1 MSIPAKLGKYDI
13 LRELGQGAMGIVYEG
28 RDPVIDR
35 RVAIKTLKR
44 EQLERSEADE
54 VIARFKREAQAAGR
68 LNHPNVVAIY
78 EYGEMSGEEA
88 DGTAFIAMEFV
99 QGRELKD
106 AFDSDERIALPL
118 VGRIMGQLLDALE
131 HAHRNGVVHRD
142 IKPANI
148 ILLTDGTVKV
158 ADFGVARIE
167 SSNLTQAGT
176 VMGTPSYM
184 SPEQFMGQ
192 TVDGRSD
199 LFSAGVVLYQLL
211 TGEKPFTGALT
222 TIMHKVLKEDPPW
235 PSVLNVHV
243 PARLDAV
250 VKRAMAKRPEDRF
263 QSAAEFRRAL
273 DAALAGAQA
282 DDDATM
288 VNLGD
293 AALSDATLATAT
305 IAGAPP
311 AAQTD
316 ATLQQPARPPVSAAP
331 ASGAAAPRPDTPPTM
346 PPPVARPASSRA
358 PIAVAVTAALVAV
371 AAGGW
376 LLTRPAP
383 EAPAAP
389 PPTAPVAAEPATAA
403 PVAVTPAPALDPG
416 VAVISAIG
424 LADPSDPKLADN
436 PAAVTQALRE
446 DARRQI
452 LEKAVALFVDPKS
465 VNAHYD
471 ALQARLLDRSGDFIQ
486 AVLEEGPPQLGK
498 DGLMAGQVRAAVKV
512 RQVQKSLNQMS
523 QDERVD
529 FIRNNGDPK
538 IAVAVASRW
547 AEGDPNA
554 PAQRSALAE
563 NTLKQHIQGFGFRTW
578 NDDANAAQNADFTV
592 DSEVRF
598 KRLSA
603 RMPAS
608 GLVVEKVVLT
618 SWTVRCTDRKTGE
631 EVYLNTAVPEGTSW
645 ASEEKALADIG
656 KRVGEQF
663 SRDFFLSHF
672 HFTARRVALQLTGLP
687 GEDVAGSLLREI
699 ASMRAVLG
707 AEVKMLGRDSAAFV
721 VDMSGGLADT
731 GQNVQA
737 GILMP
742 LSRKLGRN
750 CLSVAASS
758 QDAVTLA
765 FDAGCATPDMLA
777 RLQTLPPAAL
787 MEAAPSRRQAVVSNP
802 DTLKKISM

>member
-148 ILLTDGTVKV
+148 ILLADGTVKV

-263 QSAAEFRRAL
+263 QSAADFRRAL
-273 DAALAGAQA
+273 DAALTGAPA
-282 DDDATM
+282 DEDATM

-293 AALSDATLATAT
+293 ATLSDATLATAT
-305 IAGAPP
+305 MAGAPP
-311 AAQTD
+311 AAQAD

-346 PPPVARPASSRA
+346 PPPAARPAPSRA

-603 RMPAS
+603 RLPAS

-656 KRVGEQF
+656 RRVGEQF

>member
-1 MSIPAKLGKYDI
+1 MSIPARLGKYDI

-78 EYGEMSGEEA
+78 EYGEEA

-106 AFDSDERIALPL
+106 AFDSDERIPL
-118 VGRIMGQLLDALE
+118 QMVGRVMDQLLDALE
-131 HAHRNGVVHRD
+131 HAHRNGVTHRD

-148 ILLTDGTVKV
+148 ILLADGTVKV

-243 PARLDAV
+243 SPRIDAV

-273 DAALAGAQA
+273 DAALSAPVA
-282 DDDATM
+282 DDDAT
-288 VNLGD
+288 VVSLDDGD
-293 AALSDATLATAT
+293 ATVLSAT
-305 IAGAPP
+305 P
-311 AAQTD
+311 D
-316 ATLQQPARPPVSAAP
+316 ATLQTARMPAPPAVEPAPPPQPMAAP
-331 ASGAAAPRPDTPPTM
+331 APARTTAETPSAAT
-346 PPPVARPASSRA
+346 PPVAAKRNPML
-358 PIAVAVTAALVAV
+358 IAAGVAALLL
-371 AAGGW
+371 AGGAW
-376 LLTRPAP
+376 TYLGGGSEPTPSAPAP
-383 EAPAAP
+383 LAAD
-389 PPTAPVAAEPATAA
+389 TAPVAVAPPPPAPA
-403 PVAVTPAPALDPG
+403 PVAALDPG
-416 VAVISAIG
+416 VAIISAIG
-424 LADPSDPKLADN
+424 LADPGDPRLANDRN
-436 PAAVTQALRE
+436 ALNQAMRD

-471 ALQARLLDRSGDFIQ
+471 VLQSRLLDRSGDFIQ
-486 AVLEEGPPQLGK
+486 AVLEEGPAQLGK
-498 DGLMAGQVRAAVKV
+498 DGLMSGEVRAAVRV

-523 QDERVD
+523 QEERVD

-538 IAVAVASRW
+538 IAVAVSSLW
-547 AEGDPNA
+547 PDGDPTA
-554 PAQRSALAE
+554 PPLRSQLAE

-578 NDDANAAQNADFTV
+578 NDEAGTGQNADFAI
-592 DSEVRF
+592 DGEVRF
-598 KRLSA
+598 KRLSVRLA
-603 RMPAS
+603 AS
-608 GLVVEKVVLT
+608 GLVIDKVVLT
-618 SWTVRCTDRKTGE
+618 SWTVRCTDRKSGE
-631 EVYLNTAVPEGTSW
+631 EVYLNTEVPEGTSW
-645 ASEEKALADIG
+645 TSEEKALADIG

-663 SRDFFLSHF
+663 SREFFLSHF
-672 HFTARRVALQLTGLP
+672 HFTARKVALQLTGLP
-687 GEDVAGSLLREI
+687 GEEVAGSLLREI
-699 ASMRAVLG
+699 ASLRAVL
-707 AEVKMLGRDSAAFV
+707 ATEVKSLGSERAEFV
-721 VDMSGGLADT
+721 VDMSGGLADA

-750 CLSVAASS
+750 CLSVASS
-758 QDAVTLA
+758 TPDAVTLS
-765 FDAGCATPDMLA
+765 FDPACAAPDMVA
-777 RLQTLPPAAL
+777 KLQTLPPAGL
-787 MEAAPSRRQAVVSNP
+787 MEAAPSRREAVVHSP
-802 DTLKKISM
+802 ELRKRISI

>member
-44 EQLERSEADE
+44 EQIERSEADE

-78 EYGEMSGEEA
+78 EYGEEA

-99 QGRELKD
+99 HGRELKD

-148 ILLTDGTVKV
+148 ILLADGTVKV

-176 VMGTPSYM
+176 VMGTPPYM

-243 PARLDAV
+243 PTRLDAV

-263 QSAAEFRRAL
+263 QSAADFRRAL
-273 DAALAGAQA
+273 DAALSGAQA
-282 DDDATM
+282 DNDATM

-293 AALSDATLATAT
+293 TTLSDATLANAT
-305 IAGAPP
+305 MAGPSP
-311 AAQTD
+311 AAQAD
-316 ATLQQPARPPVSAAP
+316 STLQQPVRPSAVSETPVSPATSAP
-331 ASGAAAPRPDTPPTM
+331 AARTDTLPPAPAPQS
-346 PPPVARPASSRA
+346 RPASSRA

-376 LLTRPAP
+376 LLSRPAP

-389 PPTAPVAAEPATAA
+389 AGTAPVATGPAAPA
-403 PVAVTPAPALDPG
+403 PVAVTPAPPLDPG

-436 PAAVTQALRE
+436 PAAMTQALRE

-471 ALQARLLDRSGDFIQ
+471 VLQARLLDRSSDFIQ

-578 NDDANAAQNADFTV
+578 NDEANAAQNADFTV

-603 RMPAS
+603 RLPAS
-608 GLVVEKVVLT
+608 GLVIEKVVLT

-687 GEDVAGSLLREI
+687 GEEVAGSLLREI

-707 AEVKMLGRDSAAFV
+707 AEVKTLGRDSAAFV

-802 DTLKKISM
+802 DTLKKLSM

>member
-1 MSIPAKLGKYDI
+1 MSLPARLGKYDI

-78 EYGEMSGEEA
+78 EYGEAE

-106 AFDSDERIALPL
+106 LFEADERIPLPM
-118 VGRIMGQLLDALE
+118 VGQLMGQLLDALG
-131 HAHRNGVVHRD
+131 HAHRHGVTHRD

-148 ILLTDGTVKV
+148 ILLADNTVKV

-167 SSNLTQAGT
+167 SSNLTQTGT
-176 VMGTPSYM
+176 VIGTPSYM

-222 TIMHKVLKEDPPW
+222 TIMHKVLKEDPTW

-243 PARLDAV
+243 NARLDAV
-250 VKRAMAKRPEDRF
+250 VRKALAKRPDDRF
-263 QSAAEFRRAL
+263 QDAATFRAAL
-273 DAALAGAQA
+273 DAALVASA
-282 DDDATM
+282 DDDATV
-288 VNLGD
+288 VNLSDED
-293 AALSDATLATAT
+293 ATLVTQADATLATPAT
-305 IAGAPP
+305 ATAPTPTAVKQAP
-311 AAQTD
+311 AIESPPRAHPVNT
-316 ATLQQPARPPVSAAP
+316 PARRGPLPLVMAA
-331 ASGAAAPRPDTPPTM
+331 
-346 PPPVARPASSRA
+346 
-358 PIAVAVTAALVAV
+358 AALVAV
-371 AAGGW
+371 CAGVWFALQPAAD
-376 LLTRPAP
+376 TSAP
-383 EAPAAP
+383 TAATEAIAPAA
-389 PPTAPVAAEPATAA
+389 APAEPVSTAA
-403 PVAVTPAPALDPG
+403 ATPERALDPG
-416 VAVISAIG
+416 VTVISAIG
-424 LADPSDPKLADN
+424 LADPTDPRFANDQAALAG
-436 PAAVTQALRE
+436 ALRD

-465 VNAHYD
+465 VNSHY
-471 ALQARLLDRSGDFIQ
+471 ALLQDKLLGRSGDFIQ
-486 AVLEEGPPQLGK
+486 AVLEEAPPELGK
-498 DGLMAGQVRAAVKV
+498 DGLMAGAVRAAVRV

-523 QDERVD
+523 EDERVD

-538 IAVAVASRW
+538 VSVAVSSRW
-547 AEGDPNA
+547 ADGDPSA
-554 PAQRSALAE
+554 PAQRSPLAE
-563 NTLKQHIQGFGFRTW
+563 NMLKQHVQGFGFRTW
-578 NDDANAAQNADFTV
+578 NDDAGSQQVADFSI
-592 DSEVRF
+592 DGEVRF

-603 RMPAS
+603 RLAAS
-608 GLVVEKVVLT
+608 GLTIEKVVLT

-631 EVYLNTAVPEGTSW
+631 EVYLNTEIPEGASW

-672 HFTARRVALQLTGLP
+672 HFAGRKVRLDIAGLP
-687 GEDVAGSLLREI
+687 GQDTAQALLREI

-707 AEVKMLGRDSAAFV
+707 TEVLRMDGAGAALNA
-721 VDMSGGLADT
+721 DMSGGLAET
-731 GQNVQA
+731 SQNVQA

-750 CLSVAASS
+750 CLRIVSSSPEAVALEFEAACREPSV
-758 QDAVTLA
+758 
-765 FDAGCATPDMLA
+765 LA
-777 RLQTLPPAAL
+777 RLETLPPAAL
-787 MEAAPSRRQAVVSNP
+787 MDAAPARREAVVRDP
-802 DTLKKISM
+802 DMLKRISI

>member
-78 EYGEMSGEEA
+78 EYGEEA

-148 ILLTDGTVKV
+148 ILLADGTVKV

-263 QSAAEFRRAL
+263 QSAAEFRRVL
-273 DAALAGAQA
+273 DAALAGAPA

-293 AALSDATLATAT
+293 ATLSDATLATAT
-305 IAGAPP
+305 MAGAPA

-316 ATLQQPARPPVSAAP
+316 ATLQQPARPPASAAP
-331 ASGAAAPRPDTPPTM
+331 ATGGAAPRPDTPPTA
-346 PPPVARPASSRA
+346 PPSAARPASSRA

-383 EAPAAP
+383 ETPAAP
-389 PPTAPVAAEPATAA
+389 APSAPVAAEPAAAA

-603 RMPAS
+603 RLPAS

-750 CLSVAASS
+750 CLSVTASS